1 MFRGLNSDKNSEHYE
16 RINRNRNRH
25 YYCDD
30 SCVFALGVANSS
42 IDVFNITNELER
54 TAGLIAGAI
63 VIDPKIEAFA
73 PKKH

>member
-1 MFRGLNSDKNSEHYE
+1 MKELIVIVIGIIIVMILA
-16 RINRNRNRH
+16 
-25 YYCDD
+25 
-30 SCVFALGVANSS
+30 VFALGVANSS
-42 IDVFNITNELER
+42 IDVFSITNELER

>member
-1 MFRGLNSDKNSEHYE
+1 MKELIVIVIGIIIVMILA
-16 RINRNRNRH
+16 
-25 YYCDD
+25 
-30 SCVFALGVANSS
+30 VFALGVANSS